1 LNGQKITLPDRHNVR
16 INRDVLNFGLNA
28 ERITNRMLNLFYKI
42 RMTGPVMAFVL
53 AFVVYW
59 PWESSF
65 ASEEAG
71 QTIRPPAVAG
81 QFYPNDPEE
90 LRKMVRTLLR
100 DASGLDIHGIIRG
113 LVSPHA
119 GYIFSGIVAAA
130 GYRQIDPSTRTVILL
145 GPSHRFPL
153 KGPSIPSVTAYR
165 TPLGD
170 VPLAQPAFKLRKLPI
185 FESITEAHK
194 MEHSLE
200 VQLPFLQVM
209 LKAFEIVPILVN
221 SADPKALAAA
231 IAPYIDNNTL
241 IVASSDLSHYYPYE
255 RAVSLDR
262 ICTSAITNAEFSR
275 MPLCEACGK
284 QAVMTL
290 MHIAENKNWDAKLID
305 YKNSGD
311 TAGDKDHVVGYAS
324 IAFVDRKKESKK
336 MRESISAQDKKA
348 LLRLA
353 RSAIEAKLVDGVKVE
368 RPGSSPILKG
378 DRGCFVTLHKY
389 GQLRGCIGTIEPT
402 CSLVECVEKNAQNAA
417 FRDPRFPRLS
427 AEELSE
433 IDIEVSVLSIPER
446 LNFKDRDDL
455 KRQLRPFV
463 HGVILSHGMHRS
475 TFLPQV
481 WEQLPDK
488 EQFLEHLCL
497 KGGMPATAWHD
508 PATSV
513 EVYQAEVFG
522 EKDFE

>member
-1 LNGQKITLPDRHNVR
+1 
-16 INRDVLNFGLNA
+16 
-28 ERITNRMLNLFYKI
+28 MMNLSYKI
-42 RMTGPVMAFVL
+42 RMTGPALMAFVL
-53 AFVVYW
+53 AFVVLW
-59 PWESSF
+59 PGDSSF
-65 ASEEAG
+65 ASDGAS

-81 QFYPNDPEE
+81 LFYPNDPEE

-100 DASGLDIHGIIRG
+100 DASGVDIKETIRG

-119 GYIFSGIVAAA
+119 GYIYSGIVAAA
-130 GYRQIDPSTRTVILL
+130 GYRQIAPSVSTVILI

-153 KGPSIPSVTAYR
+153 KGASIPSVTAYR

-170 VPLAQPAFKLRKLPI
+170 VRLAQLAFRLQKLPI
-185 FESITEAHK
+185 FESVPEAHN

-209 LKAFEIVPILVN
+209 LKAFEIVPILIN
-221 SADPKALAAA
+221 SGDPKALASAL
-231 IAPYIDNNTL
+231 APHIDNNTL
-241 IVASSDLSHYYPYE
+241 IVASTDLSHYYPYE
-255 RAVSLDR
+255 KAVSLDR
-262 ICTSAITNAEFSR
+262 ICTSAVTNAEFSR

-290 MHIAENKNWDAKLID
+290 MHIAEIKNWDAKLID

-311 TAGDKDHVVGYAS
+311 TAGNKDNVVGYAS
-324 IAFVDRKKESKK
+324 IAFVDKKEGSKK
-336 MRESISAQDKKA
+336 MKESISIQDKKA

-368 RPGSSPILKG
+368 RPGPSPILKE

-389 GQLRGCIGTIEPT
+389 GQLRGCIGTIEPA
-402 CSLVECVEKNAQNAA
+402 CSLFECVEKNAQNAA
-417 FRDPRFPRLS
+417 FKDPRFPRLS
-427 AEELSE
+427 AEELPE
-433 IDIEVSVLSIPER
+433 IDIEVSVLSVPER
-446 LNFKDRDDL
+446 LDFKDGNDL
-455 KRQLRPFV
+455 KRQLRPNV
-463 HGVILSHGMHRS
+463 HGVILSRGMHSS

-488 EQFLEHLCL
+488 EMFLEHLCL
-497 KGGMPATAWHD
+497 KGGMPATAWKD
-508 PATSV
+508 PATNV

-522 EKDFE
+522 EKDFK